1 MVLYNPYSK
10 VFEQSKC
17 FYKYAELS
25 LWIST
30 ILLGVIFVLDKCNII
45 LKDDVILISSF
56 NCFFVIYYAIISFI
70 SDFIFYQASIQRR
83 EDFIDNSFKTTLAEH
98 RSDGYYSNDN
108 INAGIYKMAV
118 NGFENSL
125 FTYKIASEMTLK
137 LWIKTVLFV
146 ILFLIFAVYGC
157 NNAFILVVQLT
168 LPILLLQQA
177 VKHTLFV
184 YRIQRV
190 FENYRG
196 LFNALRNGSVSKQK
210 IPEIIHIVLDY
221 ETTLTYGAIML
232 DSKIYNTLNPEL
244 SSEWNQIKLT
254 YNIQ

>member
-1 MVLYNPYSK
+1 MVFYNPYSK
-10 VFEQSKC
+10 IFEKSVS
-17 FYKYAELS
+17 FYKCAEIA
-25 LWIST
+25 LWVST
-30 ILLGVIFVLDKCNII
+30 ILLGAIFVLDKYNII
-45 LKDDVILISSF
+45 LKDDVILLSSF
-56 NCFFVIYYAIISFI
+56 NCFFVIIYAIISFI

-108 INAGIYKMAV
+108 INAGIYKMAI

-125 FTYKIASEMTLK
+125 FTYKIASKMTLK
-137 LWIKTVLFV
+137 LWIKNVLFV
-146 ILFLIFAVYGC
+146 ILFLLFAVYDC
-157 NNAFILVVQLT
+157 NKAFILVIQLT

-190 FENYRG
+190 FDNYRR
-196 LFNALRNGSVSKQK
+196 LFNALRNESVSKQR

-232 DSKIYNTLNPEL
+232 DSKIYDKLNPEL
-244 SSEWNQIKLT
+244 SNEWNLMKSS